1 MGQDDKLDAD
11 GERGVADVAAQAR
24 RFNRVADI
32 LTRAIAR
39 YDQISADLAGAG
51 PSNDPTVQAALQ
63 AIDANAASI
72 INRVL
77 VQPGPNQDPA
87 VQQTIQGIAAIGTQL
102 ANDANAKLAGGG
114 ISAGS

>member
-11 GERGVADVAAQAR
+11 SETGAIDIAGQAR

-32 LTRAIAR
+32 IARAIAR
-39 YDQISADLAGAG
+39 YDQISRDLGGAG

-63 AIDANAASI
+63 AIDTNASTI

-77 VQPGPNQDPA
+77 GQPGPIQDPA
-87 VQQTIQGIAAIGTQL
+87 VQQTVQGIATIGNQL
-102 ANDANAKLAGGG
+102 STGANSLLAGGG
-114 ISAGS
+114 ITAGS

>member
-11 GERGVADVAAQAR
+11 AETGAIDVAGQVR
-24 RFNRVADI
+24 RFTRVADI
-32 LTRAIAR
+32 LARAIAR
-39 YDQISADLAGAG
+39 YDQISRDLGATG

-63 AIDANAASI
+63 AIDTNAGSI

-77 VQPGPNQDPA
+77 VQPGPNQDPV

-114 ISAGS
+114 ITAGS